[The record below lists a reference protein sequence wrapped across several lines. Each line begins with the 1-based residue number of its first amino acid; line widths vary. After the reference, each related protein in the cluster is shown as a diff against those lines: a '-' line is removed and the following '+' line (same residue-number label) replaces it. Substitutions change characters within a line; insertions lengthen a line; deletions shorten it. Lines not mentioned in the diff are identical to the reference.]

1 MVALIAIIVI
11 VAIVVLISVWGVRG
25 CLTAFGAT
33 FGLIV
38 SVLVVL
44 YVIVA
49 AVDKFTAWRDSRQAE
64 ETRRVEEQKAK
75 DAEEAEIAEVKR
87 RQEAKDEKIQAF
99 ALKEAPKVWE
109 VYQSLQG
116 EIDVQNGKIEE
127 LRKSLETFGRTPEE
141 DTDFVRICALR
152 DEMKR
157 SREALRA
164 KLEDAYIAAK
174 KYEAA
179 PSRKDY
185 QELHKKALED
195 GILEA
200 DAASARF
207 KEMRR
212 NK

>member
-1 MVALIAIIVI
+1 MKQPTDITGGCGCLVALIVGVPLLGFTLTIAK
-11 VAIVVLISVWGVRG
+11 VA
-25 CLTAFGAT
+25 F
-33 FGLIV
+33 
-38 SVLVVL
+38 
-44 YVIVA
+44 
-49 AVDKFTAWRDSRQAE
+49 RDASSWINERKEEKARQE
-64 ETRRVEEQKAK
+64 ESKRMQELESARIAKA
-75 DAEEAEIAEVKR
+75 KR
-87 RQEAKDEKIQAF
+87 RQETKDEKIQTF

-109 VYQSLQG
+109 VYQSLKS
-116 EIDVQNGKIEE
+116 EIDVQNEKIEE
-127 LRKSLETFGRTPEE
+127 LRKSLESFGRSPEQ

-152 DEMKR
+152 DDMTR
-157 SREALRA
+157 SRDALRT

-195 GILEA
+195 GVLEA
-200 DAASARF
+200 DSASARF

>member
-1 MVALIAIIVI
+1 MGLVVLIVI
-11 VAIVVLISVWGVRG
+11 VVLAVVYVLPAIFDARKTVGVGCLGVVALFVLI
-25 CLTAFGAT
+25 GAALL
-33 FGLIV
+33 GW
-38 SVLVVL
+38 
-44 YVIVA
+44 
-49 AVDKFTAWRDSRQAE
+49 DKFTSWRAARQAE
-64 ETRRVEEQKAK
+64 EASRMEAQKAK
-75 DAEEAEIAEVKR
+75 EAEETRIAEAKR
-87 RQEAKDEKIQAF
+87 RQKAKDEKIQAF

-109 VYQSLQG
+109 VYQSLRS
-116 EIDVQNGKIEE
+116 EIDVQDEKIEE

-157 SREALRA
+157 SRDALRT
-164 KLEDAYIAAK
+164 KLEDAYIAAR

-207 KEMRR
+207 KEMRL

>member
-1 MVALIAIIVI
+1 MAGVVAVIVI
-11 VAIVVLISVWGVRG
+11 LFLLGIAFFGLRKTAVGCLGIVVLI
-25 CLTAFGAT
+25 
-33 FGLIV
+33 GLV
-38 SVLVVL
+38 SLAVVMVLSGWDL
-44 YVIVA
+44 
-49 AVDKFTAWRDSRQAE
+49 FTAWRTARQSEEKAQAAE
-64 ETRRVEEQKAK
+64 RAR
-75 DAEEAEIAEVKR
+75 IAEAKR
-87 RQEAKDEKIQAF
+87 RQKAKDEKIQDF

-109 VYQSLQG
+109 VYQSLKS
-116 EIDVQNGKIEE
+116 EIDVQNEKIEE
-127 LRKSLETFGRTPEE
+127 LRKSLESFGRSPEQ

-152 DEMKR
+152 DDMTR
-157 SREALRA
+157 SRDALRT

-195 GILEA
+195 GVLEA